1 MQNNGENINQRP
13 ASVIDPMKQSNY
25 VFKFLS
31 YYFDKPSQTGT
42 FVYQGIDN
50 TIFTE
55 KIVFAPH
62 PEAHKGKHFNALD
75 DPTLDKIF
83 DSAMFLA
90 FVMIGASYYKAHPTP
105 FVHMPKPIDGFQA
118 EFFSKVFQ
126 EGLSQYAFE
135 NGLTRDNLAHF
146 KATATQVEGA
156 KPYRGDGILSL
167 QSGGKDSL
175 LVATLLLEANID
187 FTPWYVSS
195 DPEGAHPAVIDE
207 IFPQLINKNASVV
220 IRTIDQVHLNETGGL
235 NGHVP
240 VTYINSALAIVQAIL
255 NNQNIILT
263 SIGNEGS
270 EPHAYIGDMPVNHQW
285 SKTWEAE
292 QMLAEYV
299 KRYISEDI
307 KIGSPIRKYSELRI
321 AELFVNKCWQKYGY
335 KFSSC
340 NQANYKQGAQNGQ
353 LSWDG
358 ECAKCANTYLLF
370 CPFLAPQV
378 LQSLFQD
385 IDLFRKPSL
394 QNTFKG
400 LLGIDNV
407 MKPFECV
414 GSVDELRFAYQH
426 RMKVAPIL
434 VSQHLNVERNY
445 QAETINA
452 NLTQASARL
461 GINKMFHD
469 NSSHQAPQQY
479 NPNGNN
485 GQYGAAYANAKAA
498 VVKELP
504 VIEQKFDK
512 DGKPLPMEL
521 PEGWWQPLYADLP
534 FFVPESHFDYA
545 AEHESQDF
553 FRNFFEDN
561 RKIESPA
568 TLEEDD
574 SKKNS

>member
-1 MQNNGENINQRP
+1 MQDNTNQRP
-13 ASVIDPMKQSNY
+13 AAMIDPMKSSNY

-31 YYFDKPSQTGT
+31 YYFDKESLVGT

-55 KIVFAPH
+55 KITFAKH

-75 DPTLDKIF
+75 DPTLNKIL
-83 DSAMFLA
+83 DNAMFLA

-105 FVHMPKPIDGFQA
+105 FVNMPKPIDGFQA
-118 EFFSKVFQ
+118 DFFSKVFQ

-195 DPEGAHPAVIDE
+195 DKQGAHPAVIDE
-207 IFPQLINKNASVV
+207 IFPQLINKSASVV
-220 IRTIDQVHLNETGGL
+220 IRELDQVHLKETGGL

-240 VTYINSALAIVQAIL
+240 VTYINTALAIVQAIL
-255 NNQNIILT
+255 NNQNVILT
-263 SIGNEGS
+263 SIGNEGT
-270 EPHAYIGDMPVNHQW
+270 EPHAMIGDLPINHQW

-292 QMLAEYV
+292 QLMAEYV

-307 KIGSPIRKYSELRI
+307 KVGSPIRKYSELRI

-340 NQANYKQGAQNGQ
+340 NAANYKQGNNNAS
-353 LSWDG
+353 LAWCG

-385 IDLFRKPSL
+385 IDLFRKPQL
-394 QNTFKG
+394 VDMFKG
-400 LLGIDNV
+400 LLGIDGV
-407 MKPFECV
+407 MKPFECI

-426 RMKVAPIL
+426 RMKVPPIH
-434 VSQHLNVERNY
+434 VSQNVSMERNY
-445 QAETINA
+445 QTETINA

-461 GINKMFHD
+461 GFNKMFQ
-469 NSSHQAPQQY
+469 NNGPQRPQQY

-498 VVKELP
+498 EIKEIP
-504 VIEQKFDK
+504 VIEQKYDK
-512 DGKPLPMEL
+512 NGNPLPLQL

-534 FFVPESHFDYA
+534 FFVPQSNFDYA

-561 RKIESPA
+561 RNVETAK
-568 TLEEDD
+568 TLEDD
-574 SKKNS
+574 NQPTPEN

>member
-1 MQNNGENINQRP
+1 MQDNINQKP
-13 ASVIDPMKQSNY
+13 AAMIDPMKPSNY

-31 YYFDKPSQTGT
+31 YYFDKENLVGT

-55 KIVFAPH
+55 KITFAKH
-62 PEAHKGKHFNALD
+62 PEAYKGKRFNVLN
-75 DPTLDKIF
+75 DPTLNKIL
-83 DSAMFLA
+83 DNAMFLA
-90 FVMIGASYYKAHPTP
+90 FMMIGASYYKAHPTP
-105 FVHMPKPIDGFQA
+105 FVNVAKPIDEFQA
-118 EFFSKVFQ
+118 KFFDKVFQ

-135 NGLTRDNLAHF
+135 NGLTRQNLAHF
-146 KATATQVEGA
+146 KATATQVDGA

-195 DPEGAHPAVIDE
+195 DKNGAHPAVIDE
-207 IFPQLINKNASVV
+207 IFPQLINKSASIV
-220 IRTIDQVHLNETGGL
+220 IREIDQVNLKETGGL

-240 VTYINSALAIVQAIL
+240 ITLINTSLAIIQAIL
-255 NNQNIILT
+255 NGQNIVLT
-263 SIGNEGS
+263 SIGDEGT
-270 EPHAYIGDMPVNHQW
+270 EPHAVIGDLPVNHQW

-292 QMLAEYV
+292 QLLAEYV

-307 KIGSPIRKYSELRI
+307 KVGSPIRKYSELRI

-340 NQANYKQGAQNGQ
+340 NTANYKQGSNNAE
-353 LSWDG
+353 LTWCG

-378 LQSLFQD
+378 LQSLFHD
-385 IDLFRKPSL
+385 VDLFRKPQL
-394 QNTFKG
+394 IEMFQG
-400 LLGIDNV
+400 LLGVNGM
-407 MKPFECV
+407 MKPFECI
-414 GSVDELRFAYQH
+414 GSVEELRFAYQH
-426 RMKVAPIL
+426 RMKVEPIL
-434 VSQHLNVERNY
+434 ISQNQSPMRNY

-461 GINKMFHD
+461 GISKMFK
-469 NSSHQAPQQY
+469 SPAPQRPQQF

-485 GQYGAAYANAKAA
+485 GQYGPAYTNAQPAP
-498 VVKELP
+498 VKELP
-504 VIEQKFDK
+504 AIEQKYDK
-512 DGKPLPMEL
+512 DGRPLPIQL

-545 AEHESQDF
+545 AEHNSQDF

-561 RKIESPA
+561 RKVESVK
-568 TLEEDD
+568 TLEDD
-574 SKKNS
+574 APEAN

>member
-1 MQNNGENINQRP
+1 MQNQSQDQNQRP
-13 ASVIDPMKQSNY
+13 AAMINPMEQSNY

-31 YYFDKPSQTGT
+31 YYFDKPTLTGT

-55 KIVFAPH
+55 TIKFAPH
-62 PEAHKGKHFNALD
+62 PEAYKGKKFNVLD
-75 DPTLDKIF
+75 DPGINQILDH
-83 DSAMFLA
+83 AMFLA
-90 FVMIGASYYKAHPTP
+90 FIMIGSSYYKAHPTP
-105 FVHMPKPIDGFQA
+105 FVHLPKPIDGFQA
-118 EFFSKVFQ
+118 DFFNKVFQ
-126 EGLSQYAFE
+126 EGLGQYAFE

-146 KATATQVEGA
+146 KATATNVEPA
-156 KPYRGDGILSL
+156 RPYRGDGIISL

-187 FTPWYVSS
+187 FMPWYISS

-207 IFPQLINKNASVV
+207 IFPNLINKNASVC
-220 IRTIDQVHLNETGGL
+220 IRGIDQVHLNETGGL

-240 VTYINSALAIVQAIL
+240 VTYINTSLAIIQAIL

-270 EPHAYIGDMPVNHQW
+270 EPHSMIGDLPVNHQW

-292 QMLAEYV
+292 QLMAEYV

-307 KIGSPIRKYSELRI
+307 KVGSPIRKYSELRI

-340 NQANYKQGAQNGQ
+340 NSANYKQGAKNGQ
-353 LSWDG
+353 LSWCG
-358 ECAKCANTYLLF
+358 ECAKCANTYILF
-370 CPFLAPQV
+370 CPFLAPQA

-385 IDLFRKPSL
+385 IDLYRKPSFVE
-394 QNTFKG
+394 TFKG
-400 LLGIDNV
+400 LLGIDGV
-407 MKPFECV
+407 MKPLECV
-414 GSVDELRFAYQH
+414 GSVDELRFAYHH
-426 RMKVAPIL
+426 RMKVPPIL
-434 VSQHLNVERNY
+434 VSQNLSQERNY
-445 QAETINA
+445 QTETINA
-452 NLTQASARL
+452 NLVQASARL
-461 GINKMFHD
+461 GMNKFFTGADQH
-469 NSSHQAPQQY
+469 ATPQQY

-498 VVKELP
+498 EIKELP
-504 VIEQKFDK
+504 VIEQKYDK
-512 DGKPLPMEL
+512 DGNPLPLEL

-534 FFVPESHFDYA
+534 FFVPESNFDYA
-545 AEHESQDF
+545 AEHNSQDF

-561 RKIESPA
+561 RNLEAPA
-568 TLEEDD
+568 SLKEEEK
-574 SKKNS
+574 SN

>member
-1 MQNNGENINQRP
+1 MQDNTNQRP
-13 ASVIDPMKQSNY
+13 AAMIDPMKQSNY

-31 YYFDKPSQTGT
+31 YYFDKETLTGT

-55 KIVFAPH
+55 KITFAKH
-62 PEAHKGKHFNALD
+62 PEAHKGKKFNVID
-75 DPTLDKIF
+75 DPTLNKIL
-83 DSAMFLA
+83 DNAMFLA

-105 FVHMPKPIDGFQA
+105 LVHMPKPIDEWQA
-118 EFFSKVFQ
+118 NFFSKVFQ

-146 KATATQVEGA
+146 KATATKVDGA
-156 KPYRGDGILSL
+156 SAYRGDGILSL

-195 DPEGAHPAVIDE
+195 DKNGAHPAVIDE
-207 IFPQLINKNASVV
+207 IFPQLINKNAGIV
-220 IRTIDQVHLNETGGL
+220 IRELDQVHLKETGGL

-240 VTYINSALAIVQAIL
+240 VTYINTALAIVQAVL
-255 NNQNIILT
+255 NNQNIVLT
-263 SIGNEGS
+263 SIGNEGT
-270 EPHAYIGDMPVNHQW
+270 EPHAMIGDLPVNHQW

-292 QMLAEYV
+292 QLMAEYV

-307 KIGSPIRKYSELRI
+307 HVGSPIRKYSELRI

-340 NQANYKQGAQNGQ
+340 NAANYQQGVNNVN
-353 LSWDG
+353 LTWCG

-370 CPFLAPQV
+370 SPFLAPQV
-378 LQSLFQD
+378 LQSLFHD
-385 IDLFRKPSL
+385 VDLFRKPQL
-394 QNTFKG
+394 VDIFKG
-400 LLGIDNV
+400 LLGIDGV

-414 GSVDELRFAYQH
+414 GSVDELRFAYMH
-426 RMKVAPIL
+426 RMKVPPIH
-434 VSQHLNVERNY
+434 VSQNVSMERNY
-445 QAETINA
+445 QTETWNA
-452 NLTQASARL
+452 NLVQASARL
-461 GINKMFHD
+461 GLNRMVN
-469 NSSHQAPQQY
+469 NSGAQKPQQY

-498 VVKELP
+498 EIKEVP
-504 VIEQKFDK
+504 IIEQKYDK
-512 DGKPLPMEL
+512 NGNPLPMQL

-534 FFVPESHFDYA
+534 FFVPQSNFDYA
-545 AEHESQDF
+545 AEHESQEF

-561 RKIESPA
+561 RNVETAK
-568 TLEEDD
+568 TLKDD
-574 SKKNS
+574 NEQPKEA